1 MRGSFPAFPS
11 TLFVPRGGGPPQ
23 TEGSARVP
31 RPYETVI
38 IFDSALEDAQVQEK
52 IQRLSSLVAPN
63 GGDSV
68 QVDVW
73 GKRKL
78 AYPIDKKEQG
88 IYAVLRYETEPSAL
102 TEFERIMRLDEQVL
116 RQLTVVDPI
125 VPTPPPARAPRP
137 AEESEA

>member
-1 MRGSFPAFPS
+1 M
-11 TLFVPRGGGPPQ
+11 
-23 TEGSARVP
+23 P

-38 IFDSALEDAQVQEK
+38 IFDSALEDSQVQEK

-68 QVDVW
+68 KVDVW

>member
-1 MRGSFPAFPS
+1 M
-11 TLFVPRGGGPPQ
+11 T
-23 TEGSARVP
+23 

-38 IFDSALEDAQVQEK
+38 IFDSALEDPQVQEK
-52 IQRLSSLVAPN
+52 IQRLTGLLAPN

-88 IYAVLRYETEPSAL
+88 IYAVLRYETEPTAL
-102 TEFERIMRLDEQVL
+102 TEFERVMRLDEQVL
-116 RQLTVVDPI
+116 RQLTVVNPI
-125 VPTPPPARAPRP
+125 VPAAPAVRTTSESD
-137 AEESEA
+137 AEEE

>member
-1 MRGSFPAFPS
+1 M
-11 TLFVPRGGGPPQ
+11 
-23 TEGSARVP
+23 P

-38 IFDSALEDAQVQEK
+38 IFDSTLEDSQVQEK
-52 IQRLSSLVAPN
+52 IQRLSGLVAPN
-63 GGDSV
+63 GGESV
-68 QVDVW
+68 KVDIW

-125 VPTPPPARAPRP
+125 VPTATPARVPRP

>member
-1 MRGSFPAFPS
+1 MAFPT
-11 TLFVPRGGGPPQ
+11 TLFVPRGDGPTE
-23 TEGSARVP
+23 TEGSAVA

-52 IQRLSSLVAPN
+52 IQRLTSLVAPN
-63 GGDSV
+63 GGDTV
-68 QVDVW
+68 KVDVW

-102 TEFERIMRLDEQVL
+102 TEFERVMRLDEQVL

-125 VPTPPPARAPRP
+125 VPTAPPVRAPRP
-137 AEESEA
+137 LEEEE

>member
-1 MRGSFPAFPS
+1 M
-11 TLFVPRGGGPPQ
+11 
-23 TEGSARVP
+23 P

-38 IFDSALEDAQVQEK
+38 IFDSTLEDPQVQEK

-68 QVDVW
+68 KVDVW

-78 AYPIDKKEQG
+78 AYPIDKKELG
-88 IYAVLRYETEPSAL
+88 IYAILRYETEPSAL
-102 TEFERIMRLDEQVL
+102 TEFERVMRLDEQVL

-125 VPTPPPARAPRP
+125 VPAPPAVRAPRP
-137 AEESEA
+137 AEESES

>member
-1 MRGSFPAFPS
+1 
-11 TLFVPRGGGPPQ
+11 
-23 TEGSARVP
+23 VP

-38 IFDSALEDAQVQEK
+38 IFDSTLEDSQVQEK
-52 IQRLSSLVAPN
+52 IQRLSGLVAPD
-63 GGDSV
+63 GGETV
-68 QVDVW
+68 KVDIW

-125 VPTPPPARAPRP
+125 VPTATPARVPRP

>member
-1 MRGSFPAFPS
+1 M
-11 TLFVPRGGGPPQ
+11 
-23 TEGSARVP
+23 P

-38 IFDSALEDAQVQEK
+38 IFDSALEDSQVQEK

-63 GGDSV
+63 GGDYV
-68 QVDVW
+68 KVDVW

-125 VPTPPPARAPRP
+125 VPTPPSVRAPRP

>member
-1 MRGSFPAFPS
+1 M
-11 TLFVPRGGGPPQ
+11 
-23 TEGSARVP
+23 P

-38 IFDSALEDAQVQEK
+38 IFDSVLEDSQVQEK
-52 IQRLSSLVAPN
+52 LQRLSRLVAPS

-68 QVDVW
+68 RVDVW

-88 IYAVLRYETEPSAL
+88 IYAILRYETEPSAL

-125 VPTPPPARAPRP
+125 VPAPPAVRTPRP
-137 AEESEA
+137 TEDGES

>member
-1 MRGSFPAFPS
+1 M
-11 TLFVPRGGGPPQ
+11 
-23 TEGSARVP
+23 P

-38 IFDSALEDAQVQEK
+38 IFDSTLEDSQVQEK

-63 GGDSV
+63 GGESV
-68 QVDVW
+68 KVDLW

-88 IYAVLRYETEPSAL
+88 IYAVLRYETEPSSL

-125 VPTPPPARAPRP
+125 VPTPAPVRAPRP

>member
-1 MRGSFPAFPS
+1 M
-11 TLFVPRGGGPPQ
+11 
-23 TEGSARVP
+23 P

>member
-1 MRGSFPAFPS
+1 M
-11 TLFVPRGGGPPQ
+11 
-23 TEGSARVP
+23 P

-38 IFDSALEDAQVQEK
+38 IFDSTLEDSQVQEK

-68 QVDVW
+68 KVDLW

-125 VPTPPPARAPRP
+125 VPTAPPARAPRP

>member
-1 MRGSFPAFPS
+1 
-11 TLFVPRGGGPPQ
+11 LPR
-23 TEGSARVP
+23 S
-31 RPYETVI
+31 YETVI
-38 IFDSALEDAQVQEK
+38 IFDSTLEDSQVQEK

-68 QVDVW
+68 KVDLW

-102 TEFERIMRLDEQVL
+102 PEFERIMRLDEQVL
-116 RQLTVVDPI
+116 RQLTVVDPV
-125 VPTPPPARAPRP
+125 VPAPPAAPRAPRP
-137 AEESEA
+137 SEDSE

>member
-1 MRGSFPAFPS
+1 
-11 TLFVPRGGGPPQ
+11 
-23 TEGSARVP
+23 VP

-38 IFDSALEDAQVQEK
+38 IFDSVLEDSQVQEK
-52 IQRLSSLVAPN
+52 LQRLSGLVAPS

-68 QVDVW
+68 RVDVW

-88 IYAVLRYETEPSAL
+88 IYAILRYETEPSAL

-125 VPTPPPARAPRP
+125 VPAPPAVRTPRP
-137 AEESEA
+137 TEDGES

>member
-1 MRGSFPAFPS
+1 
-11 TLFVPRGGGPPQ
+11 
-23 TEGSARVP
+23 VP

>member
-1 MRGSFPAFPS
+1 M
-11 TLFVPRGGGPPQ
+11 
-23 TEGSARVP
+23 P

-38 IFDSALEDAQVQEK
+38 IFDSSLDDSQVQEK
-52 IQRLSSLVAPN
+52 VQKFARLVAPN

-68 QVDVW
+68 KVDVW

-88 IYAVLRYETEPSAL
+88 IYTVLRYETEPSAL
-102 TEFERIMRLDEQVL
+102 TEFERVMRLDEQVL

-125 VPTPPPARAPRP
+125 VPAPPVVRAPRRS
-137 AEESEA
+137 EEEE

>member
-1 MRGSFPAFPS
+1 MAYPT
-11 TLFVPRGGGPPQ
+11 TLFVPRGDGPTK
-23 TEGSARVP
+23 TEGSAVA

-52 IQRLSSLVAPN
+52 IQRLTSLVAPN
-63 GGDSV
+63 GGDAV
-68 QVDVW
+68 KVDVW

-102 TEFERIMRLDEQVL
+102 TEFERVMRLDEQVL

-125 VPTPPPARAPRP
+125 VPTPPPVRAPRP
-137 AEESEA
+137 VEEEE

>member
-1 MRGSFPAFPS
+1 
-11 TLFVPRGGGPPQ
+11 
-23 TEGSARVP
+23 VP

-38 IFDSALEDAQVQEK
+38 IFDSTLEDSQVQEK

-63 GGDSV
+63 GGESV
-68 QVDVW
+68 KVDLW

-88 IYAVLRYETEPSAL
+88 IYAVLRYETEPTAL

-125 VPTPPPARAPRP
+125 VPTPSPARVPRP
-137 AEESEA
+137 VEESEA

>member
-1 MRGSFPAFPS
+1 M
-11 TLFVPRGGGPPQ
+11 
-23 TEGSARVP
+23 P

-52 IQRLSSLVAPN
+52 IQRLSGLVAPN

-68 QVDVW
+68 KVDLW

-125 VPTPPPARAPRP
+125 VPTPTPARVPQP

>member
-1 MRGSFPAFPS
+1 
-11 TLFVPRGGGPPQ
+11 
-23 TEGSARVP
+23 VP

-38 IFDSALEDAQVQEK
+38 IFDSTLEDAQVQEK
-52 IQRLSSLVAPN
+52 LQRLTGLVAPD
-63 GGDSV
+63 GGDAV
-68 QVDVW
+68 NVDVW

-102 TEFERIMRLDEQVL
+102 IEFERVMRLDEQVL

-125 VPTPPPARAPRP
+125 VPAPPVARAPRP
-137 AEESEA
+137 AEEEE

>member
-1 MRGSFPAFPS
+1 M
-11 TLFVPRGGGPPQ
+11 
-23 TEGSARVP
+23 P

-38 IFDSALEDAQVQEK
+38 IFDSTLEDSQVQEK

-68 QVDVW
+68 KVDVW

-125 VPTPPPARAPRP
+125 VPTPPPARVPRP

>member
-1 MRGSFPAFPS
+1 
-11 TLFVPRGGGPPQ
+11 
-23 TEGSARVP
+23 VP

-68 QVDVW
+68 KVDVW

-137 AEESEA
+137 AEESES

>member
-1 MRGSFPAFPS
+1 
-11 TLFVPRGGGPPQ
+11 
-23 TEGSARVP
+23 VP

-38 IFDSALEDAQVQEK
+38 IFDSTLEDSQVQEK

-63 GGDSV
+63 GGESV
-68 QVDVW
+68 KVDVW

-88 IYAVLRYETEPSAL
+88 IYAVLRYETEPAAL

-125 VPTPPPARAPRP
+125 VPTTPPARAPRP
-137 AEESEA
+137 AEESES

>member
-1 MRGSFPAFPS
+1 
-11 TLFVPRGGGPPQ
+11 
-23 TEGSARVP
+23 VP

-38 IFDSALEDAQVQEK
+38 IFDSTLEDSQVQEK

-63 GGDSV
+63 GGESV
-68 QVDVW
+68 KVDVW